1 MEKKLKI
8 VHIAQSAGGVENYI
22 YMLLSNLKRE
32 QYDNILIISEDYKK
46 DEERFKNL
54 ISKIYYVP
62 MQRNINFKS
71 IFLSVKKVKKILKE
85 VKPDIVYMHSS
96 MAGGVG
102 RIATLFNKKVKKIY
116 NAHGWYFNAEI
127 GKKKRK
133 IYEILERILAR
144 NTDMIVNISQ
154 SEYDSAIQRKIAPK
168 EKMCIINNGIDFKK
182 FEFCE
187 KYRIETRKSMN
198 ISDDEIVIGVVGRI
212 SAQKDPITT
221 IKAFKEVHKKY
232 SKTKLIYIGS
242 GDLEED
248 VRKIAIEN
256 NIDKDII
263 ITGWIENTEKYISAL
278 DIALLPSKWEGFG
291 LAIIEYM
298 ACKKPIVAT
307 NVGGIKNIIC
317 DETKGL
323 LVEMED
329 VQGICNDICY
339 YIENK
344 KYAITMTENNY
355 VYAKENYNI
364 ENVVREHE
372 EKIFSIGGI
381 K

>member
-1 MEKKLKI
+1 MKEKLKI

-22 YMLLSNLKRE
+22 YMLLSNLKKE
-32 QYDNILIISEDYKK
+32 EYDNILIVSEEYKK

-54 ISKIYYVP
+54 VSKIYYVP
-62 MQRNINFKS
+62 MQRNIKFKS

-85 VKPDIVYMHSS
+85 LNPDIVYMHSS

-102 RIATLFNKKVKKIY
+102 RIATLFNKKAKKIY

-127 GKKKRK
+127 GNKKRK
-133 IYEILERILAR
+133 IYEILERILAHY
-144 NTDMIVNISQ
+144 TDMIVNISQ

-187 KYRIETRKSMN
+187 KYRTETRKGMN
-198 ISDDEIVIGVVGRI
+198 IKDDEIVIGVVGRI
-212 SAQKDPITT
+212 SEQKDPIIT
-221 IKAFKEVHKKY
+221 IKAFNEVHKKY
-232 SKTKLIYIGS
+232 SKTKLMYIGS

-248 VRKIAIEN
+248 VKKIAIEN

-263 ITGWIENTEKYISAL
+263 ITGWVENTEKYISAL

-307 NVGGIKNIIC
+307 KVGGIKNIIC
-317 DETKGL
+317 DKTKGL

-329 VQGICNDICY
+329 VQEICNDICY

-344 KYAITMTENNY
+344 NDVIKMTENNY

-372 EKIFSIGGI
+372 EKIFSIGG
-381 K
+381 KK